1 MRTWQL
7 ALFPSVTTAITYT
20 FPNATRSFA
29 TLGVAAETFSTASTD
44 ASTVTVLSNSA
55 GRAFLGKSAR
65 TPMRTV
71 RPW

>member
-29 TLGVAAETFSTASTD
+29 TLGVAAETFSTAST
-44 ASTVTVLSNSA
+44 VTVLSNSA